1 MRHPRLAA
9 LGLRIYPWKDYQDF
23 RHQTP
28 AQRHAYI
35 IGRVESA
42 RRREWMWIVIIFS
55 VNMVLPIINIV
66 YWNHSNWT
74 ESNAVRHDY
83 EVALSIVTLGG
94 VLLGQIAFGF
104 AADVWGRSKV
114 YGMELVILIFPTLG
128 LALSSSGAENSM
140 SAISLFLFWRGL
152 LGIGLGGDY
161 PVGSYLFA
169 PSRLRGRLLAT
180 VFFCQSLG
188 QLAAQLIA
196 LIAMAGFQ
204 HHIPTNP
211 DTITCTE
218 TCVRSLDTIWRLLVG
233 LGAVPAFIALWFRLT
248 IIESP
253 RYTAEVTKDSLQAVN
268 DVSQFYQRV
277 SIDSA
282 SVNSVEPPSPES
294 GSFRLS
300 ATQSVDHQP
309 DRPASAAP
317 FAEQD
322 AASPLAILNDFKHFF
337 GQKDNFRK
345 LAATSLCWFCLDL
358 PFYGLGLISPRI
370 TRIIWFG
377 SKLPRTSLYQLLF
390 QTAYQSTVVVSS
402 GAVVGNLLSI
412 LTIDKLGRRNIQLN
426 GFFWLFLLN
435 VVIGASFQHL
445 IFFNFGPNT
454 TTYMLPA
461 ELFPTRFRCTCHGI
475 AAAFGKLGSV
485 LAQCFLAY
493 VDFGNGADYT
503 NVPDWLGYAL
513 LCLSFFMLMGLLI
526 TYFFIPDVRDK
537 DGRTKSLEELTD
549 GMMPGDEFSRAV
561 ANGHPL
567 MPLLIIVEAIG
578 YLCRYISAKQTPKW
592 TTKPYIGQSLLLLL
606 APALFAASVYMILG
620 RIIRLLNAGSLSLVR
635 PNWLTKVFVAGDVIS
650 FFMQC
655 GGGGLLAGAKTQ
667 DKVNMGEHMIIAGLF
682 VQILFFGFFMLV
694 SVIFHRRMLA
704 TPIHHMMSTQL
715 PWNYYMKILYTVS
728 VLIMIR
734 SVYRVAEYVQ
744 GSDGYL
750 QSKEAFIYVF
760 DAALMFACCVILNVS
775 HPSKLLSHSQAD
787 QKVDSDLEM
796 LNPER

>member
-282 SVNSVEPPSPES
+282 SANSVEPPSPES

-358 PFYGLGLISPRI
+358 PFYGLGLISSRI

-561 ANGHPL
+561 ANGHPVRGASPE
-567 MPLLIIVEAIG
+567 MTQVDG
-578 YLCRYISAKQTPKW
+578 DS
-592 TTKPYIGQSLLLLL
+592 
-606 APALFAASVYMILG
+606 ASV
-620 RIIRLLNAGSLSLVR
+620 
-635 PNWLTKVFVAGDVIS
+635 
-650 FFMQC
+650 
-655 GGGGLLAGAKTQ
+655 
-667 DKVNMGEHMIIAGLF
+667 
-682 VQILFFGFFMLV
+682 
-694 SVIFHRRMLA
+694 
-704 TPIHHMMSTQL
+704 
-715 PWNYYMKILYTVS
+715 
-728 VLIMIR
+728 
-734 SVYRVAEYVQ
+734 
-744 GSDGYL
+744 
-750 QSKEAFIYVF
+750 
-760 DAALMFACCVILNVS
+760 
-775 HPSKLLSHSQAD
+775 
-787 QKVDSDLEM
+787 
-796 LNPER
+796 

>member
-1 MRHPRLAA
+1 
-9 LGLRIYPWKDYQDF
+9 
-23 RHQTP
+23 
-28 AQRHAYI
+28 
-35 IGRVESA
+35 
-42 RRREWMWIVIIFS
+42 
-55 VNMVLPIINIV
+55 MVLPIINIV

-83 EVALSIVTLGG
+83 EVALSIVTVGG

-128 LALSSSGAENSM
+128 LALSEGIIL
-140 SAISLFLFWRGL
+140 SAVICSE
-152 LGIGLGGDY
+152 
-161 PVGSYLFA
+161 FA

-196 LIAMAGFQ
+196 LIAVAGFQ

-253 RYTAEVTKDSLQAVN
+253 RYTAEVTKDSLQA
-268 DVSQFYQRV
+268 
-277 SIDSA
+277 
-282 SVNSVEPPSPES
+282 
-294 GSFRLS
+294 
-300 ATQSVDHQP
+300 ATY
-309 DRPASAAP
+309 
-317 FAEQD
+317 

-402 GAVVGNLLSI
+402 GAIVGNLLSI

-445 IFFNFGPNT
+445 VNHDDSSALVVLYILRQIFFNFGPNT

-513 LCLSFFMLMGLLI
+513 L
-526 TYFFIPDVRDK
+526 
-537 DGRTKSLEELTD
+537 
-549 GMMPGDEFSRAV
+549 
-561 ANGHPL
+561 
-567 MPLLIIVEAIG
+567 
-578 YLCRYISAKQTPKW
+578 W
-592 TTKPYIGQSLLLLL
+592 
-606 APALFAASVYMILG
+606 
-620 RIIRLLNAGSLSLVR
+620 
-635 PNWLTKVFVAGDVIS
+635 
-650 FFMQC
+650 
-655 GGGGLLAGAKTQ
+655 
-667 DKVNMGEHMIIAGLF
+667 
-682 VQILFFGFFMLV
+682 
-694 SVIFHRRMLA
+694 
-704 TPIHHMMSTQL
+704 
-715 PWNYYMKILYTVS
+715 
-728 VLIMIR
+728 
-734 SVYRVAEYVQ
+734 
-744 GSDGYL
+744 
-750 QSKEAFIYVF
+750 
-760 DAALMFACCVILNVS
+760 
-775 HPSKLLSHSQAD
+775 
-787 QKVDSDLEM
+787 
-796 LNPER
+796 

>member
-42 RRREWMWIVIIFS
+42 RRREWMWIVIIIS

-83 EVALSIVTLGG
+83 EVALSIVTVGG

-140 SAISLFLFWRGL
+140 EGIILSAVICSE
-152 LGIGLGGDY
+152 
-161 PVGSYLFA
+161 FA

-196 LIAMAGFQ
+196 LIAVAGFQ

-253 RYTAEVTKDSLQAVN
+253 RYTAEVTKDSLQAAT
-268 DVSQFYQRV
+268 S
-277 SIDSA
+277 
-282 SVNSVEPPSPES
+282 
-294 GSFRLS
+294 
-300 ATQSVDHQP
+300 TQSVDHQP

-402 GAVVGNLLSI
+402 GAIVGNLLSI
-412 LTIDKLGRRNIQLN
+412 LTTDKLGRRNIQLN

-445 IFFNFGPNT
+445 VNHDDSSALVVLYILCQIFFNFGPNT

-513 LCLSFFMLMGLLI
+513 L
-526 TYFFIPDVRDK
+526 
-537 DGRTKSLEELTD
+537 
-549 GMMPGDEFSRAV
+549 
-561 ANGHPL
+561 
-567 MPLLIIVEAIG
+567 
-578 YLCRYISAKQTPKW
+578 W
-592 TTKPYIGQSLLLLL
+592 
-606 APALFAASVYMILG
+606 
-620 RIIRLLNAGSLSLVR
+620 
-635 PNWLTKVFVAGDVIS
+635 
-650 FFMQC
+650 
-655 GGGGLLAGAKTQ
+655 
-667 DKVNMGEHMIIAGLF
+667 
-682 VQILFFGFFMLV
+682 
-694 SVIFHRRMLA
+694 
-704 TPIHHMMSTQL
+704 
-715 PWNYYMKILYTVS
+715 
-728 VLIMIR
+728 
-734 SVYRVAEYVQ
+734 
-744 GSDGYL
+744 
-750 QSKEAFIYVF
+750 
-760 DAALMFACCVILNVS
+760 
-775 HPSKLLSHSQAD
+775 
-787 QKVDSDLEM
+787 
-796 LNPER
+796 

>member
-445 IFFNFGPNT
+445 VN
-454 TTYMLPA
+454 
-461 ELFPTRFRCTCHGI
+461 HDD
-475 AAAFGKLGSV
+475 S
-485 LAQCFLAY
+485 
-493 VDFGNGADYT
+493 
-503 NVPDWLGYAL
+503 
-513 LCLSFFMLMGLLI
+513 
-526 TYFFIPDVRDK
+526 
-537 DGRTKSLEELTD
+537 
-549 GMMPGDEFSRAV
+549 
-561 ANGHPL
+561 
-567 MPLLIIVEAIG
+567 
-578 YLCRYISAKQTPKW
+578 SA
-592 TTKPYIGQSLLLLL
+592 
-606 APALFAASVYMILG
+606 
-620 RIIRLLNAGSLSLVR
+620 
-635 PNWLTKVFVAGDVIS
+635 
-650 FFMQC
+650 
-655 GGGGLLAGAKTQ
+655 
-667 DKVNMGEHMIIAGLF
+667 
-682 VQILFFGFFMLV
+682 
-694 SVIFHRRMLA
+694 
-704 TPIHHMMSTQL
+704 
-715 PWNYYMKILYTVS
+715 
-728 VLIMIR
+728 
-734 SVYRVAEYVQ
+734 
-744 GSDGYL
+744 
-750 QSKEAFIYVF
+750 
-760 DAALMFACCVILNVS
+760 
-775 HPSKLLSHSQAD
+775 
-787 QKVDSDLEM
+787 
-796 LNPER
+796 

>member
-1 MRHPRLAA
+1 
-9 LGLRIYPWKDYQDF
+9 
-23 RHQTP
+23 
-28 AQRHAYI
+28 
-35 IGRVESA
+35 
-42 RRREWMWIVIIFS
+42 
-55 VNMVLPIINIV
+55 MVLPIINIV

-114 YGMELVILIFPTLG
+114 YGME
-128 LALSSSGAENSM
+128 
-140 SAISLFLFWRGL
+140 
-152 LGIGLGGDY
+152 
-161 PVGSYLFA
+161 FA

-445 IFFNFGPNT
+445 VNHDDSSALVVLYILCQIFFNFGPNT
-454 TTYMLPA
+454 TTYM
-461 ELFPTRFRCTCHGI
+461 
-475 AAAFGKLGSV
+475 
-485 LAQCFLAY
+485 CFLAY

-561 ANGHPL
+561 ANGHPVRGASPE
-567 MPLLIIVEAIG
+567 MTQVDG
-578 YLCRYISAKQTPKW
+578 DS
-592 TTKPYIGQSLLLLL
+592 
-606 APALFAASVYMILG
+606 ASV
-620 RIIRLLNAGSLSLVR
+620 
-635 PNWLTKVFVAGDVIS
+635 
-650 FFMQC
+650 
-655 GGGGLLAGAKTQ
+655 
-667 DKVNMGEHMIIAGLF
+667 
-682 VQILFFGFFMLV
+682 
-694 SVIFHRRMLA
+694 
-704 TPIHHMMSTQL
+704 
-715 PWNYYMKILYTVS
+715 
-728 VLIMIR
+728 
-734 SVYRVAEYVQ
+734 
-744 GSDGYL
+744 
-750 QSKEAFIYVF
+750 
-760 DAALMFACCVILNVS
+760 
-775 HPSKLLSHSQAD
+775 
-787 QKVDSDLEM
+787 
-796 LNPER
+796 

>member
-1 MRHPRLAA
+1 
-9 LGLRIYPWKDYQDF
+9 
-23 RHQTP
+23 
-28 AQRHAYI
+28 
-35 IGRVESA
+35 
-42 RRREWMWIVIIFS
+42 
-55 VNMVLPIINIV
+55 MVLPIINIV

-140 SAISLFLFWRGL
+140 
-152 LGIGLGGDY
+152 
-161 PVGSYLFA
+161 FA

-445 IFFNFGPNT
+445 VNHDDSSA
-454 TTYMLPA
+454 LV
-461 ELFPTRFRCTCHGI
+461 
-475 AAAFGKLGSV
+475 V
-485 LAQCFLAY
+485 L
-493 VDFGNGADYT
+493 
-503 NVPDWLGYAL
+503 
-513 LCLSFFMLMGLLI
+513 
-526 TYFFIPDVRDK
+526 
-537 DGRTKSLEELTD
+537 
-549 GMMPGDEFSRAV
+549 
-561 ANGHPL
+561 
-567 MPLLIIVEAIG
+567 
-578 YLCRYISAKQTPKW
+578 
-592 TTKPYIGQSLLLLL
+592 
-606 APALFAASVYMILG
+606 
-620 RIIRLLNAGSLSLVR
+620 
-635 PNWLTKVFVAGDVIS
+635 
-650 FFMQC
+650 
-655 GGGGLLAGAKTQ
+655 
-667 DKVNMGEHMIIAGLF
+667 
-682 VQILFFGFFMLV
+682 
-694 SVIFHRRMLA
+694 
-704 TPIHHMMSTQL
+704 
-715 PWNYYMKILYTVS
+715 
-728 VLIMIR
+728 
-734 SVYRVAEYVQ
+734 
-744 GSDGYL
+744 
-750 QSKEAFIYVF
+750 
-760 DAALMFACCVILNVS
+760 
-775 HPSKLLSHSQAD
+775 
-787 QKVDSDLEM
+787 
-796 LNPER
+796 